1 MAYNKYKK
9 VKANR
14 NDSSMKNV
22 DRYVDNEEKTST
34 KKQKSD
40 DKENIS
46 HGAVAD
52 LDHYAEDDMKT
63 INPENYQHLVTGIN
77 CRSEEFVQCSSAAE
91 HLYHSKKDEH
101 LSPGQQANEGYHFI
115 NSFPGHPDPELVHR
129 AGVELARRLFGE
141 DFYGKVCT
149 HLNTDNYH
157 NHIICSAY
165 SIDGTHKFRDEW
177 HLYRRV
183 RQLSDEIALEFGLA
197 VEIPQ
202 GMERLSWSENYKK
215 DHTDDFISISKTLKE
230 VINDCRKDCPDFE
243 EYIRRMTLAGWK
255 VNETKNMITYSKDG
269 TIISDARLGNHY
281 RKIGIQ
287 ESIDKYQ
294 TAEIR
299 KQISQELHM
308 QMRKENKKVSLGI
321 GRIYIPRYDKNNI
334 RIPSL
339 IRFLM
344 LAKALLTKIG
354 DYFYSPNIASMM
366 PNNVKTFSAARKMQM
381 IDEAI
386 ELCKTYHIGTFSEL
400 KEAIIKAGLD
410 TKAKDFQAIR
420 LYNTAENMLEYAKDL
435 QLYDDL
441 SVVMGALGITS
452 DSFPRRIYSDEDI
465 QKTRAALDPA
475 DKKLRKQLY
484 NAIENSDYGLA
495 PSDYYLLSRSDIEK
509 AIAYLKG
516 DKAEK
521 PTFLISKSKAAIKQ
535 AKLNCQKRL
544 MKKNSMLSE
553 KYDAEPA
560 TEKQI
565 RFLKKELSSDLP
577 DDFDL
582 DSITKDKAIR
592 LSSILSKQKPEI
604 TIRQPEEPAP
614 SDYLVNSIH
623 DLQLLFP
630 ELKEINPEQL
640 TVSSANNVSGYYLSK
655 LDTTEQILDLK
666 DENMKQPTKKI
677 DYLKYSDTERKLI
690 LQYKEVTDICDRL
703 GLKNPEDIHDFI
715 QKAHAIQEQADE
727 LSAASR
733 NSARDYR
740 ELKKLERILS
750 QANSVP
756 FIYGPLYQGNGED
769 LTENC
774 RDLGSDIVDNL
785 TGIKEKLP
793 GIIESIQKQTPVE
806 ASLSD
811 EYFSPAD
818 YETKALIQ
826 KIRDVFPD
834 YFSKELNLSTLS
846 DYQALRI
853 LEDFSK
859 SQLLDLEIR
868 KEQIKEN
875 MKEQKEKKEQ
885 EREENA
891 GKTGYTGR

>member
-9 VKANR
+9 VKANKT
-14 NDSSMKNV
+14 DSSMKNV
-22 DRYVDNEEKTST
+22 DRYVDNKEKTST
-34 KKQKSD
+34 KKKKSD
-40 DKENIS
+40 DKEAIS

-129 AGVELARRLFGE
+129 AGVELARKLFGE

-197 VEIPQ
+197 VEIPKV
-202 GMERLSWSENYKK
+202 MERLSWSENYKK
-215 DHTDDFISISKTLKE
+215 DHTDDFISVSKNLKE
-230 VINDCRKDCPDFE
+230 TINNCRKDCPDFE
-243 EYIRRMTLAGWK
+243 EYVRRMTLAGWK
-255 VNETKNMITYSKDG
+255 VNETKNVITYSKDG
-269 TIISDARLGNHY
+269 TLISDARLGNRY

-308 QMRKENKKVSLGI
+308 QMRKENKKITLGI

-344 LAKALLTKIG
+344 LAKALLAKIG
-354 DYFYSPNIASMM
+354 DYFYSPSISSMM
-366 PNNVKTFSAARKMQM
+366 PNNTKTFSAAKKIQM

-386 ELCKTYHIGTFSEL
+386 ELCKSYCIGTFSEL
-400 KEAIIKAGLD
+400 KEAITKAGLD

-420 LYNTAENMLEYAKDL
+420 LYNTAENMMEYAKAL

-441 SVVMGALGITS
+441 SVVMGALGITP
-452 DSFPRRIYSDEDI
+452 DSFPRKIYSEEDV
-465 QKTRAALDPA
+465 QKARAALDPA

-509 AIAYLKG
+509 AIAYLKDG
-516 DKAEK
+516 KTEK
-521 PTFLISKSKAAIKQ
+521 PTFLISKSEAAVRQ

-544 MKKNSMLSE
+544 MKKISMLSE

-560 TEKQI
+560 SEKQI
-565 RFLKKELSSDLP
+565 RFLKTELSSDLP
-577 DDFDL
+577 DDFDWT
-582 DSITKDKAIR
+582 SITKDKAIR
-592 LSSILSKQKPEI
+592 LSSILSKQKSEI
-604 TIRQPEEPAP
+604 TIRQPEEPTP
-614 SDYLVNSIH
+614 NDYLVNSIH

-630 ELKEINPEQL
+630 ELKGIDPEQL
-640 TVSSANNVSGYYLSK
+640 IVSSANNISGYYLSK
-655 LDTTEQILDLK
+655 LDSIEQVLGIK
-666 DENMKQPTKKI
+666 EEFTKQPTKKI

-703 GLKNPEDIHDFI
+703 GLKNPEEIHDFI
-715 QKAHAIQEQADE
+715 QKAHTIQEQADE

-733 NSARDYR
+733 DSARDYR
-740 ELKKLERILS
+740 QLKKLERILS

-756 FIYGPLYQGNGED
+756 FIYGPLYQGNGEE
-769 LTENC
+769 LTENR
-774 RDLGSDIVDNL
+774 RDLGSDIVGNL

-793 GIIESIQKQTPVE
+793 QIIENIQKTAPIE
-806 ASLSD
+806 SSLSD

-826 KIRDVFPD
+826 KIRYSFPD

-853 LEDFSK
+853 LEDFNKAS
-859 SQLLDLEIR
+859 LLDLEIQ
-868 KEQIKEN
+868 KEQIKE
-875 MKEQKEKKEQ
+875 KEHDNNLAQ
-885 EREENA
+885 EEAKRQ
-891 GKTGYTGR
+891 TTYTYR

>member
-22 DRYVDNEEKTST
+22 DRYIDNEEKTST
-34 KKQKSD
+34 KKQKSN

-46 HGAVAD
+46 NGAVAD

-63 INPENYQHLVTGIN
+63 INPESYQHLVTGVN
-77 CRSEEFVQCSSAAE
+77 CRSEEFIQCSSAAE

-202 GMERLSWSENYKK
+202 GMERMSWSENYKK

-521 PTFLISKSKAAIKQ
+521 PTFLISKSKAAIRQ

-560 TEKQI
+560 TKKQI

-677 DYLKYSDTERKLI
+677 DYLKYSDIERKLI
-690 LQYKEVTDICDRL
+690 LQYKEVTNICDRL
-703 GLKNPEDIHDFI
+703 GLKNPEEIHDFI
-715 QKAHAIQEQADE
+715 QKAHTIQEQADE

-733 NSARDYR
+733 DSARDYK

-750 QANSVP
+750 QANSVS
-756 FIYGPLYQGNGED
+756 FIYGSLYQGNGEE
-769 LTENC
+769 LTEN
-774 RDLGSDIVDNL
+774 RKDLGPDIVDNL
-785 TGIKEKLP
+785 NGIKEKLP

-806 ASLSD
+806 AILID

-818 YETKALIQ
+818 YETKALNQ
-826 KIRDVFPD
+826 KIRDAFPD

-859 SQLLDLEIR
+859 VNLLDLEIQ
-868 KEQIKEN
+868 KEQT
-875 MKEQKEKKEQ
+875 KEKEHDKELAQ
-885 EREENA
+885 EEVKRQ
-891 GKTGYTGR
+891 TTYTGR

>member
-592 LSSILSKQKPEI
+592 LSSILSKQAPEI
-604 TIRQPEEPAP
+604 MIRQSEEPAP
-614 SDYLVNSIH
+614 SDYLINSIH

-630 ELKEINPEQL
+630 ELKGIDPEQL
-640 TVSSANNVSGYYLSK
+640 TVSSANNISGYYLSK

>member
-9 VKANR
+9 VKANKT
-14 NDSSMKNV
+14 DSSMKNV

-34 KKQKSD
+34 KKEKSN

-46 HGAVAD
+46 NGAVAD

-63 INPENYQHLVTGIN
+63 INPESYQHLVTGVN
-77 CRSEEFVQCSSAAE
+77 CRSEEFIQCSSAAE

-149 HLNTDNYH
+149 HLNTDSYH

-521 PTFLISKSKAAIKQ
+521 PTFLISKSKAAIRQ

-565 RFLKKELSSDLP
+565 RYLKKELSSDLP

-818 YETKALIQ
+818 YGTKALIQ

-859 SQLLDLEIR
+859 SQLLDLEIW

>member
-9 VKANR
+9 VKANKT
-14 NDSSMKNV
+14 DSSMKNV

-34 KKQKSD
+34 KKEKSN

-46 HGAVAD
+46 NEAVAD

-63 INPENYQHLVTGIN
+63 INPESYQHLVTGIN
-77 CRSEEFVQCSSAAE
+77 CNADEFVRCSSAAE

-115 NSFPGHPDPELVHR
+115 NSFPGHPDPKLVHR

-197 VEIPQ
+197 VEIPK

-230 VINDCRKDCPDFE
+230 TINDCRKDCPDFE

-255 VNETKNMITYSKDG
+255 VNETKNMITYSKNG
-269 TIISDARLGNHY
+269 TIISDARLGNRY

-339 IRFLM
+339 IWFLM

-521 PTFLISKSKAAIKQ
+521 PTFLISKSKAAIRQ

-818 YETKALIQ
+818 YGTKALIQ